1 MLRQALLA
9 ASIQRAAPARG
20 SGSFRANRGS
30 RAASYS
36 AGLVGLPN
44 VGKSTLFNA
53 LVRASKA
60 EACNRPFTT
69 IEPNVASVPVPD
81 ARLAAL
87 AKAAGSARLVP
98 MTTEFHDI
106 AGLIRGAAG
115 GAGLGN
121 AFLADIRATSVLVQ
135 VVRCFASSDVTHV
148 EESLDPVRDI
158 SILEQEL
165 LLADL
170 QSAERRLERKP
181 PARAGA
187 AGAAAHALLRRAA
200 DALAE
205 GRPARSLAPTLSREE
220 AGLWPALQLL
230 TQKPQL
236 FVCNVSEEDLRGGGT
251 GNAMVAA
258 VSAALAARADGA
270 LPPLIVSAQVE
281 AEAAQLAD
289 GDRSELLGEYGLS
302 ATGIDAV
309 VRAAAA
315 ATGLHPFYTV
325 GPQEAH
331 AWAIRVG
338 ATAVDAARAIHGD
351 IADGFIKAEVCAAD
365 DFIAAGGEA
374 AAREA
379 HLYKTQGRDY
389 VMREGEVAVFKH
401 K

>member
-1 MLRQALLA
+1 MDLCTGRTGFGF
-9 ASIQRAAPARG
+9 I
-20 SGSFRANRGS
+20 
-30 RAASYS
+30 
-36 AGLVGLPN
+36 
-44 VGKSTLFNA
+44 KSCGWCTL
-53 LVRASKA
+53 
-60 EACNRPFTT
+60 
-69 IEPNVASVPVPD
+69 
-81 ARLAAL
+81 
-87 AKAAGSARLVP
+87 
-98 MTTEFHDI
+98 
-106 AGLIRGAAG
+106 
-115 GAGLGN
+115 
-121 AFLADIRATSVLVQ
+121 ATSRTADRRAQ
-135 VVRCFASSDVTHV
+135 GEKWTSKHSPAQSRTRCFAWVSGCRVWVVIVMMPSA
-148 EESLDPVRDI
+148 SGSRDI

-309 VRAAAA
+309 VRAA
-315 ATGLHPFYTV
+315 
-325 GPQEAH
+325 
-331 AWAIRVG
+331 
-338 ATAVDAARAIHGD
+338 
-351 IADGFIKAEVCAAD
+351 
-365 DFIAAGGEA
+365 GEA
-374 AAREA
+374 A
-379 HLYKTQGRDY
+379 
-389 VMREGEVAVFKH
+389 
-401 K
+401 